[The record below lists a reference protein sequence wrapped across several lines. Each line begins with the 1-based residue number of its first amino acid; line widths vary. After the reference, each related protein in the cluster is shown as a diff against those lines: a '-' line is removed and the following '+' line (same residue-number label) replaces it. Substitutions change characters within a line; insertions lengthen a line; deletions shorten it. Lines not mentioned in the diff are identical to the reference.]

1 MKRTAVAP
9 PSIPTRH
16 TPWRIALALLLV
28 LAAAHLPAEDQA
40 APRFRVLE
48 ASTRLVAEVY
58 LLDARVEFA
67 FTAEATEALENGV
80 PLTLALEVEVFQSR
94 DLVWD
99 TSVATLAQRYRIE
112 YRALSERFQVTNL
125 NTGELSSHTNLR
137 AALERIGRLRD
148 FPMLDR
154 RLLKVGERYTAR
166 LRAALDVDAL
176 PLPLRPVAYLSGNWK
191 MNSDWYEWPLS
202 P

>member
-1 MKRTAVAP
+1 MKRTAAAP
-9 PSIPTRH
+9 PSTTTRH
-16 TPWRIALALLLV
+16 TPWLVALALLLA
-28 LAAAHLPAEDQA
+28 LAAVPLLADDED
-40 APRFRVLE
+40 APRFKVLE

-67 FTAEATEALENGV
+67 FTDEATEALENGV
-80 PLTLALEVEVFQSR
+80 PLTLALEIEVFQAR

-99 TSVATLAQRYRIE
+99 ASVATLAQRYRVE
-112 YRALSERFQVTNL
+112 YRALSERYQVTNL
-125 NTGELSSHTNLR
+125 NTGELSSHANLR
-137 AALERIGRLRD
+137 SALERVGRLRD

-166 LRAALDVDAL
+166 LRATLDVDAL
-176 PLPLRPVAYLSGNWK
+176 PLPLRPVAYLSGSWK
-191 MNSDWYEWPLS
+191 MNSDWHAWLLS